1 MNFNVY
7 TATTEEFELEF
18 MRLMT
23 KTVKEL
29 NQICK
34 DNGMKMYHHRNK
46 FKKCCMILFPSTDS
60 RRPGY
65 NYDVDWQGIFD
76 RYIET
81 FFWKKQMKK
90 SRIK

>member
-23 KTVKEL
+23 RPVKEL

-34 DNGMKMYHHRNK
+34 DNGMKMYHQDKK
-46 FKKCCMILFPSTDS
+46 FKKCTYILFPSTAS
-60 RRPGY
+60 
-65 NYDVDWQGIFD
+65 QGSFD

-81 FFWKKQMKK
+81 YFWKKQREIDDKEHAA
-90 SRIK
+90 RVVL